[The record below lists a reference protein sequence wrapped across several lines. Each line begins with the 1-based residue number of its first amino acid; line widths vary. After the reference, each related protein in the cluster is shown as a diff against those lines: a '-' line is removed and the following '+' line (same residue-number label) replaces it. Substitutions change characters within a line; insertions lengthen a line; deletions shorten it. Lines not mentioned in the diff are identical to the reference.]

1 MIELV
6 EQIGEQGLFNVVLGF
21 LLALFA
27 LTGIKDL
34 ISRVKKSFGWIDVKE
49 IEKQK
54 LLERITNLE
63 DKIKEVDKR
72 VTDTSCMYDT
82 KLEGFHQQSIDIRGN
97 LADDIASVKGI
108 QDDIKAS
115 LLDLKRMFIDNE
127 IDTIRFE
134 ILDFANAVM
143 DHREYNKEQYDHV
156 FDIYEKYE
164 RILAENGLEN
174 GRVDMSMQFLKNKYA
189 ELMQTGF
196 NR

>member
-1 MIELV
+1 MVDLVKEISEL
-6 EQIGEQGLFNVVLGF
+6 GFGTTVLGF
-21 LLALFA
+21 FLALSA
-27 LTGIKDL
+27 IVGIKVAIKKFKDIFGL
-34 ISRVKKSFGWIDVKE
+34 VDAEELAQRELLGRVST
-49 IEKQK
+49 
-54 LLERITNLE
+54 LEE
-63 DKIKEVDKR
+63 KIKEVDKR

-82 KLEGFHQQSIDIRGN
+82 KLEGFHQQSIQIRGN
-97 LADDIASVKGI
+97 LANDIVSVKDT

-134 ILDFANAVM
+134 ILDFANSVM
-143 DHREYNKEQYDHV
+143 DHRNYNKEQYDHV

>member
-1 MIELV
+1 MV
-6 EQIGEQGLFNVVLGF
+6 EILEQVGSFGFANVVLGF
-21 LLALFA
+21 LLAISSFI
-27 LTGIKDL
+27 GIKEL
-34 ISRVKKSFGWIDVKE
+34 ITKVKKTFGLVDVKE
-49 IEKQK
+49 
-54 LLERITNLE
+54 LERKELLDRVTNLE
-63 DKIKEVDKR
+63 EKIKEVDKR

-82 KLEGFHQQSIDIRGN
+82 KLEGFHQQSIKIRGN
-97 LADDIASVKGI
+97 LADDIIAVKNT
-108 QDDIKAS
+108 QDDIKSS

-143 DHREYNKEQYDHV
+143 DHRNYNKEQYDHV

-189 ELMQTGF
+189 ELMQIGF

>member
-6 EQIGEQGLFNVVLGF
+6 EQIGGQGLFNVVLGF

-54 LLERITNLE
+54 LLERVTNLE